1 MKSKIIIRLKPFSVL
16 FLILANLILIS
27 CSNDQTIIYDHTAG
41 PLKISINDKG
51 EIVNLIDQNTGTD
64 YVLNDTIASLLSV
77 RINNQYFQPKSASIK
92 EETITLGFEDDVVA
106 AIKIEEKET
115 HLTFELVSITNNDI
129 VELIVWGPYPTSIQK
144 TISETVGV
152 VRDDDFAIGIQAL
165 NIKTLG
171 GYPWNESDRM
181 PEFDFVREADP
192 NNMHPESDGSVLYR
206 VEAAAPLENGSTLQA
221 YTRNRTSERIY
232 SDVGHEKIVAPPYDD
247 GGVIGSKIALFGSL
261 EPQTL
266 ETIGAIE
273 IAEGLPHPMID
284 GEWVK
289 TNRNAAAAYLIS
301 NFTES
306 TVDDAIALTKKAG
319 LNYLYHYG
327 KTFETWG
334 QFELYKGEFPNGI
347 EGLKECVDKAAE
359 EGIYMGTHFLSNFIN
374 TNDKYVT
381 PIPDERLAKVGS
393 SIILEDIDAK
403 ASVITIESPDFFNQM
418 KNNNLKTV
426 MIGEEL
432 IRYGSVS
439 EESPWQLLDCQRG
452 AFDTKASSHKSGDKI
467 SKLLDHGYK
476 VFLTDADLTKEM
488 SVTMANLYNQTGL
501 RQISFDGLEGN
512 RSTGLGTYGESL
524 MPYTWYNNLSD
535 ELKNHLIIDASRT
548 THFFWHIY
556 SRMNWGEPWYA
567 GFRESQTEYRF
578 NNQAYFKRN
587 FMPGMLGWFKMT
599 PETSVEDMEWMLAKS
614 AGYDAGYALVADL
627 TTVNQNGN
635 SDRILELIGDWE
647 KLRISNS
654 FSAAQ
659 KEVMRDSEKE
669 FTLTRISDS
678 EWNLKEVYSE
688 IYSHEKKVRQPGE
701 PLFSTFEFNNPGDE
715 QLINFNMTAI
725 NCDVSG
731 IILEINGY
739 KKIELPVTIK
749 EGQTLKYTGGRDL
762 TLYDLNWNVI
772 RKYDLDLSDLTINQG
787 ENVITI
793 DSNFDKADKEAQ
805 IKVEIRTYGEDQKVV
820 LNQ

>member
-1 MKSKIIIRLKPFSVL
+1 MF
-16 FLILANLILIS
+16 S
-27 CSNDQTIIYDHTAG
+27 CSKNQTLIFDGSAG
-41 PLKISINDKG
+41 PLKISINEKG
-51 EIVNLIDQNTGTD
+51 EIVKLTDQNTGVNYT
-64 YVLNDTIASLLSV
+64 LEDTIASLLSV
-77 RINNQYFQPKSASIK
+77 RINNQYIQPKSASIK
-92 EETITLGFEDDVVA
+92 DGLISLAFENDVVA
-106 AIKIEEKET
+106 DIKIEEKET
-115 HLTFELVSITNNDI
+115 HFTFELISITNNDL

-152 VRDDDFAIGIQAL
+152 VRDDNFAIGIQAL

-181 PEFDFVREADP
+181 PEFDFVREADL
-192 NNMHPESDGSVLYR
+192 NNMHPKSDGSVLYR
-206 VEAAAPLENGSTLQA
+206 VEAAAPLQNGSTLQA
-221 YTRNRTSERIY
+221 YTRNRNSERIY
-232 SDVGHEKIVAPPYDD
+232 SDVAHEKIVAPPYED
-247 GGVIGSKIALFGSL
+247 GGVLGSKIALFGSP
-261 EPQTL
+261 EPKTL

-273 IAEGLPHPMID
+273 ISEGLPHPMID

-289 TNRNAAAAYLIS
+289 TNRNAAAAYLIT

-319 LNYLYHYG
+319 LKYLYHYG

-347 EGLKECVDKAAE
+347 EGLKECVDKAE
-359 EGIYMGTHFLSNFIN
+359 KEGIHMGTHFLSNFIA
-374 TNDKYVT
+374 TDDKYVT

-393 SIILEDIDAK
+393 STILENIDAN
-403 ASVITIESPDFFNQM
+403 ASVITIESPEFFNQM

-439 EESPWQLLDCQRG
+439 EQSPWQLLDCQRG
-452 AFDTKASSHKSGDKI
+452 AFDTKASSHMKGEKI

-476 VFLTDADLTKEM
+476 VFLSDADLTKEM
-488 SVTMANLYNQTGL
+488 SITMANLYNKTGL

-578 NNQAYFKRN
+578 NNQAYFQRN

-627 TTVNQNGN
+627 PTVNQNGN
-635 SDRILELIGDWE
+635 SDKILELIGDWE
-647 KLRISNS
+647 KLRISDS
-654 FSAAQ
+654 FSKAQ
-659 KEVMRDSEKE
+659 KEGMRDSEKE
-669 FTLTRISDS
+669 FTLKKVNDS
-678 EWNLKEVYSE
+678 EWNLQEVYSE

-701 PLFSTFEFNNPGDE
+701 PLYSTLEFNNAGEE
-715 QLINFNMTAI
+715 QVLNFTMTAI

-731 IILEINGY
+731 VSLEINGY
-739 KKIELPVTIK
+739 KKIELPGTIK
-749 EGQTLKYTGGRDL
+749 EGQILKYSGGKEVVLFDS
-762 TLYDLNWNVI
+762 NWQII
-772 RKYDLDLSDLTINQG
+772 RKYNIDLSDLKINNG
-787 ENVITI
+787 ENVITV
-793 DSNFDKADKEAQ
+793 DSNFDKAEKDAS

-820 LNQ
+820 LKN